1 LLAGSGKRVATESK
15 AASASAA
22 EGSGSE
28 PDEEKGDLG
37 SSGSMVEAD
46 RASHV
51 SGSSS
56 IVVVNKE
63 G

>member
-1 LLAGSGKRVATESK
+1 LGSSGDHTATASK
-15 AASASAA
+15 AAAA
-22 EGSGSE
+22 PAADGSVSE

-56 IVVVNKE
+56 IVVVSKD